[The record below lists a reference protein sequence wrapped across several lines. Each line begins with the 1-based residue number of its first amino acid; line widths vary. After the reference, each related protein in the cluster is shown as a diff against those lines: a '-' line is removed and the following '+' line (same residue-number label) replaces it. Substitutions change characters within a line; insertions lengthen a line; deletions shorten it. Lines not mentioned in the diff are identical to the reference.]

1 MSPHQRLLTLEAST
15 SKSRRI
21 RSARA
26 AVGRG
31 GDGRLLPPL
40 RGAPPQVRLL
50 HQPRDSLPAVPL
62 AVAARR
68 RVDPGSAVATP
79 GLGVQLLDLLGQLG
93 VLTRSNGGLV
103 GALRVVG
110 GTGDLQQL
118 TRPLDVV
125 VASLLRL
132 DERVHVHRV
141 SFAKNAVARLRIST
155 SSCSRRLSRRSRAN
169 SSPSAGVNPPSTRS
183 PLSRS
188 ACLTQPRPAVS
199 VRSKSRATSG
209 IDRSPRWHSSTIS
222 ALNSGVN
229 ERRGRCFLFPMLSM
243 VEHPSSGPP
252 ALILDVRQSGS
263 TSAQEKSRIPS
274 PYAVHVAVREP
285 IRGNDLDTRRRSRR
299 PIKSFTKHGSA
310 PARIAHH
317 GWCRSSRPS
326 TATEPLPD
334 FSMAT

>member
-15 SKSRRI
+15 WKSRRI

-26 AVGRG
+26 AVGRV
-31 GDGRLLPPL
+31 GDGGLLPPL

-68 RVDPGSAVATP
+68 RVDPGSAVATL
-79 GLGVQLLDLLGQLG
+79 GLGVQFLDLVGRLG

-132 DERVHVHRV
+132 DERVDVHRV
-141 SFAKNAVARLRIST
+141 SFAKKAVARLRIPT

-169 SSPSAGVNPPSTRS
+169 SSRSAVVNPPSTRS

-188 ACLTQPRPAVS
+188 ACLTQSRTAVS

-229 ERRGRCFLFPMLSM
+229 ERRGRCFLLLMLSM
-243 VEHPSSGPP
+243 VEHPSSGRGP
-252 ALILDVRQSGS
+252 LILDVRQSGS
-263 TSAQEKSRIPS
+263 TLDEPNIQRATSIVRLTMSCSRG
-274 PYAVHVAVREP
+274 AR
-285 IRGNDLDTRRRSRR
+285 RG
-299 PIKSFTKHGSA
+299 G
-310 PARIAHH
+310 
-317 GWCRSSRPS
+317 C
-326 TATEPLPD
+326 
-334 FSMAT
+334 